1 MLIEAH
7 WGQESHCQ
15 CSLCES
21 CVLKN
26 TPWLPSSSS
35 KNSEYKRR
43 HVCKM
48 GKCNVC
54 YVENNF
60 YRKII
65 LQRLGEGK
73 KGSGWYPCIS
83 DVWWCC
89 FLCKFWGRGS
99 HFSNSQIGTMSNS
112 CVLIEPLKPYYI
124 NDIQKQMS
132 HNVNTSQYIKLSYDH
147 IAQP

>member
-15 CSLCES
+15 CSLCEG

-48 GKCNVC
+48 GKCKSDNVS
-54 YVENNF
+54 VMS
-60 YRKII
+60 RTTSII
-65 LQRLGEGK
+65 RLYCKDWERGKRGVDDIHVLAMCGGVVSYANSEGE
-73 KGSGWYPCIS
+73 
-83 DVWWCC
+83 
-89 FLCKFWGRGS
+89 
-99 HFSNSQIGTMSNS
+99 
-112 CVLIEPLKPYYI
+112 
-124 NDIQKQMS
+124 
-132 HNVNTSQYIKLSYDH
+132 DH
-147 IAQP
+147 IFQILKLVL